1 MSVYAISCP
10 SCGGSLDVLGGGRQI
25 SSLTCK
31 YCGSVL
37 DVENEYKVLA
47 KFAKIDLPKS
57 PFRLGMQGMI
67 KGVAF
72 TIIGM
77 VAYSCVKGRSV
88 GEDTWLDFML
98 FSPTHGYAWLS
109 YEEGNTIF
117 SRRTRDIPS
126 RKLDSLRPKEK
137 FTFENQ
143 SYQFYEAYR
152 AYITYVQGELTW
164 VARRDDMIRL
174 YDAIRPPFGLSLEKN
189 FNESEYSISEYLDAA
204 EVYKS
209 FGISASP
216 KESFHPLKPFL
227 AAKTKAFSKASA
239 LFAGIALLMVIL
251 VSIFHGGKL
260 IGEDTF
266 NALSRTIAFHIDN
279 PQHLVELDIQSNV
292 DNSWVYYDISV
303 VDANGVEV
311 YALGEEISYYHG
323 YEGGESWSEG
333 SRRATAYFKVAHAGD
348 YRLNFSAPENR
359 NSFYT
364 KVSIRENVVR
374 SLYFVILLVAFGL
387 GTLIYLIKYGSYYS
401 KLWKHTQED
410 DDD

>member
-1 MSVYAISCP
+1 MSVYAINCP
-10 SCGGSLDVLGGGRQI
+10 SCGGTLEVLGGGRQI

-37 DVENEYKVLA
+37 DTENEYKVLA
-47 KFAKIDLPKS
+47 KFAKVTLPKS
-57 PFRLGMQGMI
+57 PFRLGMQGVI
-67 KGVAF
+67 QGVAF

-77 VAYSCVKGRSV
+77 VAFSCVKGRSV

-117 SRRTRDIPS
+117 SRRTRDLPS
-126 RKLDSLRPKEK
+126 RDMAKLSPKDK
-137 FTFENQ
+137 FTFQNQ
-143 SYQFYEAYR
+143 NYQFYEAYR
-152 AYITYVQGELTW
+152 AYVTYVQGELTW
-164 VARRDDMIRL
+164 IARRDDMIRI
-174 YDAIRPPFGLSLEKN
+174 YEAIRPPFGVALEKN

-209 FGISASP
+209 FGITASP
-216 KESFHPLKPFL
+216 EEKFHPLKPFL
-227 AAKTKAFSKASA
+227 APKTKAFSKASA
-239 LFAGIALLMVIL
+239 LFAGVALLMVIIL
-251 VSIFHGGKL
+251 SIFHDGKL
-260 IGEDTF
+260 IAEDAF

-279 PQHLVELDIQSNV
+279 PEHLVELDIESNV
-292 DNSWVYYDISV
+292 DNNWIYFDISV
-303 VDANGVEV
+303 LDADDEEV

-333 SRRATAYFKVAHAGD
+333 SRSATAFFKVERAGD
-348 YRLNFSAPENR
+348 YRLEFSAPENSY
-359 NSFYT
+359 SFYT
-364 KVSIRENVVR
+364 HVTIRENVVR
-374 SLYFVILLVAFGL
+374 SLYFVILLVIFGL
-387 GTLIYLIKYGSYYS
+387 GTLIYLVKYASYYS